1 LFFLLYGSINAL
13 SISCRIRS
21 PSFPRQS
28 TAFGLATT
36 LLCLARQIR
45 LGRISLFVLA
55 RVRDIHAAAIDGEDQ
70 PTFRPPDSGE
80 RLGHPLANAVKS
92 VFNKGSVHFR
102 SSLTNA

>member
-1 LFFLLYGSINAL
+1 
-13 SISCRIRS
+13 
-21 PSFPRQS
+21 
-28 TAFGLATT
+28 
-36 LLCLARQIR
+36 
-45 LGRISLFVLA
+45 
-55 RVRDIHAAAIDGEDQ
+55 VRDIHAAAIDGEDQ